1 MGCWTM
7 AGITFR
13 EAARKKILLTA
24 LGAGLGFLVLF
35 GIALHLQIV
44 DSATRSTAPFIRYQ
58 ILSAMLMVALYTVDL
73 LAVVVTILTS
83 VDTIS
88 GEIQSGTVHAI
99 ATKPVPRWQILVGKW
114 AGFAGM
120 IAAYVA
126 IVFGGTI
133 AVAYWL
139 AGVTPENP
147 LYGGLLVYLECLLAL
162 TVTIMCG
169 TWFSTLT
176 NGVIVL
182 GLHGLAFMGGWLE
195 QMSGFT
201 ESSRLVAVGIVTSL
215 IMPSES
221 VWRRAAFEMQAP
233 LAGALPFSPFANV
246 SIPSGTMIG
255 YAGVYLLVALAI
267 ATYHFQQRDL

>member
-13 EAARKKILLTA
+13 EAARKKILWTA
-24 LGAGLGFLVLF
+24 LLAGLGFLLLF
-35 GIALHLQIV
+35 GAALKYQIE
-44 DSATRSTAPFIRYQ
+44 DFGARSTAPFIRYQ
-58 ILSAMLMVALYTVDL
+58 VLSAMLMLGLYTVDL

-88 GEIQSGTVHAI
+88 GEIASGTIHAI
-99 ATKPVPRWQILVGKW
+99 ATKPIPRWQVLVGKW
-114 AGFAGM
+114 IGFAGM

-133 AVAYWL
+133 AVGYWIGRI
-139 AGVTPENP
+139 APENP
-147 LYGGLLVYLECLLAL
+147 LHGGLLVYLECLLAL
-162 TVTIMCG
+162 TVTFLFG

-201 ESSRLVAVGIVTSL
+201 ESAKLVTVGVVSSL
-215 IMPSES
+215 VMPSEAI
-221 VWRRAAFEMQAP
+221 WRRAAFEMQAP
-233 LAGALPFSPFANV
+233 LAGSLPFSPFANV
-246 SIPSGTMIG
+246 SIPSPAMIG
-255 YAGVYLLVALAI
+255 YAGVYLLLALGIAI
-267 ATYHFQQRDL
+267 YHFHLRDL